1 MEWTMMTEQQK
12 RLAVLADSRAWGP
25 FTHEEEEFLN
35 RTWKKR
41 KSKPSD
47 IVAPDF
53 APYIRQV
60 SQEEWD
66 FIQLNGYC
74 KTKIMPGE

>member
-25 FTHEEEEFLN
+25 FTHEEERFLN
-35 RTWKKR
+35 SEQKRRRTR
-41 KSKPSD
+41 PAD
-47 IVAPDF
+47 VQAPDF

-74 KTKIMPGE
+74 KTKAMPGE